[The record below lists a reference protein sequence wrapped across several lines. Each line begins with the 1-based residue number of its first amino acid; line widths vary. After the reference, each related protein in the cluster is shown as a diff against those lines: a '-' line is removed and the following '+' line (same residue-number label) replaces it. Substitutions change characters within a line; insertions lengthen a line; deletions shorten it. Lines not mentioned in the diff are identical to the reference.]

1 MLRGVAALC
10 GYLTLQSLAMAQAI
24 ALHGAIA
31 GSATASAVTNGQD
44 VDEVALEAASSGR
57 TVRIRLGAN
66 GYARVTDLPTE
77 IYVSRVLAGEGEPK
91 AADAAQ
97 QALAIAIRTFAAANV
112 GRHRSEGFDLCDGTH
127 CQVLRP
133 STPAT
138 RAAARATAG
147 QVLTFE
153 GRPAQVFYSA
163 SCGGR
168 SEAPSAIWR
177 GAVDLPYLRA
187 ADDDVHGEEDAWVV
201 ELPLSRVEQ
210 VLHRAGF
217 DGRRLRAVDVE
228 QRSVSGRAS
237 VLRLRGLEPEEI
249 AADDFRLAVGP
260 RDLRSTAFTVEQR
273 GRVLRFTG
281 RGYGQGVGMW
291 VVGAGRRAARGET
304 VAQILGQYF
313 PGLHLESATTLTSL
327 APPSSPGES
336 TSPTPPSSLEQ
347 LALRAHHD
355 ISAALGIVNRPRPRI
370 ELYDSLDAF
379 RHATGR
385 PWWITT
391 VVEGTTIKFAPP
403 IVIAQ
408 GDGLEAAVRRAVAEM
423 LVRESLSGR
432 HAWVRVGAARYYA
445 STSRAAPSADDPK
458 CPSDAE
464 LTMAV
469 SAMAQRSAELRAEA
483 CFAERLARVK
493 DWRDVR

>member
-1 MLRGVAALC
+1 MALVLVGVVAL
-10 GYLTLQSLAMAQAI
+10 
-24 ALHGAIA
+24 
-31 GSATASAVTNGQD
+31 SAWQD
-44 VDEVALEAASSGR
+44 VDEAALEAASSGR
-57 TVRIRLGAN
+57 TMRIRLGAN
-66 GYARVTDLPTE
+66 GYARVVDLPTE
-77 IYVSRVLAGEGEPK
+77 IYVARVLAGEGEPK

-97 QALAIAIRTFAAANV
+97 QALAISIRTFAVANA

-187 ADDDVHGEEDAWVV
+187 VDDDVHDGEDAWVV
-201 ELPLSRVEQ
+201 DLPLSRVEQ

-228 QRSVSGRAS
+228 RRSVSGRAS
-237 VLRLRGLEPEEI
+237 VLRLRGLEPEQI

-260 RDLRSTAFTVEQR
+260 RELRSTAFTVEQR

-281 RGYGQGVGMW
+281 RGYGHGVGMC

-313 PGLHLESATTLTSL
+313 PGLHLASATTLTTL
-327 APPSSPGES
+327 AAPASAGES
-336 TSPTPPSSLEQ
+336 TATPPSSLER
-347 LALRAHHD
+347 LTARAQND
-355 ISAALGIVNRPRPRI
+355 ISAALGIVNPPRPRI

-379 RHATGR
+379 RQATGR

-403 IVIAQ
+403 VVIAQ

-423 LVRESLSGR
+423 LVREPLSDR

-469 SAMAQRSAELRAEA
+469 SAMAQRSAELKAEA